1 MQIFESKF
9 WYGARRIAMKKAT
22 ARKAAVGQ
30 KVASSKKAA
39 AKTSGPL
46 SGQDHGV
53 RVGDEVLKQRSGK
66 TWAEWFPI
74 LDKAGAKKMNH
85 TEISAVLHEKF
96 GVPGW
101 WCQMIAVGYEH
112 SRGLRKLHE
121 SSAGFSA
128 SVSRTLGLGLK
139 PLFAACADDKKRGA
153 WLKGDK
159 LVISTARPE
168 KTVRG
173 AWDGASRLE
182 IRFYAKGKAKTQVV
196 IDHMKL
202 ASSSDVEKMKAYWS
216 ENLERLREFAER

>member
-1 MQIFESKF
+1 VKR
-9 WYGARRIAMKKAT
+9 AA
-22 ARKAAVGQ
+22 ARKSAVSKKTASQ
-30 KVASSKKAA
+30 KKVA
-39 AKTSGPL
+39 AKSSGPL

-53 RVGDEVLKQRSGK
+53 RVGDDVLKQRSGK

-85 TEISAVLHEKF
+85 TEIATVLHEKF
-96 GVPGW
+96 GVPEW

-112 SRGLRKLHE
+112 SRGLRQLHE

-128 SVSRTLGLGLK
+128 SVSRTFDIALK
-139 PLFAACADDKKRGA
+139 PLFTSCADDKKRGA
-153 WLKGDK
+153 WLKADK

-173 AWDGASRLE
+173 VWDGASRLE
-182 IRFYAKGKAKTQVV
+182 IRFYPKGSAKTQVV

-202 ASSSDVEKMKAYWS
+202 ATSAEVEKMKAYWS
-216 ENLERLREFAER
+216 ENLERLRESAGR

>member
-1 MQIFESKF
+1 
-9 WYGARRIAMKKAT
+9 MKKA
-22 ARKAAVGQ
+22 AKG
-30 KVASSKKAA
+30 KKAA
-39 AKTSGPL
+39 RKSSGPL

-74 LDKAGAKKMNH
+74 LDKASAKKMNH
-85 TEISAVLHEKF
+85 TEITTVLQKRF

-112 SRGLRKLHE
+112 SRGLRRLHE
-121 SSAGFSA
+121 SGAGFSA
-128 SVSRTLGLGLK
+128 SVSRTLGIGVK
-139 PLFAACADDKKRGA
+139 KLFAACADDKKRGA
-153 WLKGDK
+153 WLASDK

-182 IRFYAKGKAKTQVV
+182 IRFYPKDEAKTQVV

-202 ASSSDVEKMKAYWS
+202 ASSSDVEKMKAFWA

>member
-1 MQIFESKF
+1 
-9 WYGARRIAMKKAT
+9 MKKTAAKKSAT
-22 ARKAAVGQ
+22 GKKAPL
-30 KVASSKKAA
+30 SKKVT

-53 RVGDEVLKQRSGK
+53 RVGDDVLKQRTGK

-85 TEISAVLHEKF
+85 TEITTVLQKKF

-101 WCQMIAVGYEH
+101 WCQMVAVGYEH
-112 SRGLRKLHE
+112 SRGLRELHE
-121 SSAGFSA
+121 SCGGFSA
-128 SVSRTLGLGLK
+128 SVSRTLGVAVK

-153 WLKGDK
+153 WLSGDK
-159 LVISTARPE
+159 LAVSTARPE
-168 KTVRG
+168 KAVRG

-182 IRFYAKGKAKTQVV
+182 IRFYPKGAAKTQVV

-216 ENLERLREFAER
+216 ESLEKLREFVER

>member
-1 MQIFESKF
+1 
-9 WYGARRIAMKKAT
+9 MKKSAP
-22 ARKAAVGQ
+22 RKSAVGKKPVPPK
-30 KVASSKKAA
+30 KVP
-39 AKTSGPL
+39 AKSSGPL

-53 RVGDEVLKQRSGK
+53 RVGDDVLKQRTGK

-85 TEISAVLHEKF
+85 TQIIDVLQKKF

-101 WCQMIAVGYEH
+101 WCQMVAVGYEH
-112 SRGLRKLHE
+112 SRGLRELHQ

-128 SVSRTLGLGLK
+128 SVSRTLDVGVK

-153 WLKGDK
+153 WIIDDK

-182 IRFYAKGKAKTQVV
+182 IRFYVKGAAKTQVV

-216 ENLERLREFAER
+216 ENLERLREFAEH